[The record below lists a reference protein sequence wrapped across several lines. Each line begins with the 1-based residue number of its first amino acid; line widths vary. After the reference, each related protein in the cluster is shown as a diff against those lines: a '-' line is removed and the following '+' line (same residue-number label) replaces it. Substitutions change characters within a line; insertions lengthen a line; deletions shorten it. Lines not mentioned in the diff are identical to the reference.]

1 MPAALRFVAV
11 SLDCAD
17 PVELAEF
24 YRRLLGGEVLWSSAD
39 SVGVRVPGVV
49 LAMQRVEGYRP
60 PTWPQ
65 PVVPAQMHLD
75 LSAGDELDL
84 PETRALELG
93 ATRAELQPDPD
104 RWRVLIDPAG
114 HPFCITTVTP
124 PEAVAP
130 G

>member
-1 MPAALRFVAV
+1 MPDAPRFVAV

-17 PVELAEF
+17 PAELAEF
-24 YRRLLGGEVLWSSAD
+24 YRLLLGGEVLWSSED

-60 PTWPQ
+60 PTWPER
-65 PVVPAQMHLD
+65 VVPAQMHLD
-75 LSAGDELDL
+75 LSAGDELDT

-93 ATRAELQPDPD
+93 ATRAEPQPDPH

-114 HPFCITTVTP
+114 HPICITTITP
-124 PEAVAP
+124 PAALAP
-130 G
+130 V